1 MTEKRPNTVG
11 AFLGLITSKGRV
23 RYQMRIENDLI
34 AGISYKGDF
43 ELPGGRV
50 RKKDLRVVLTPDELF
65 KAAAKRTKEEM
76 GITVAVPDNIMIYR
90 TIFENYTTE
99 KIDWAFMIPILPKY
113 WDETAEVKRKIV
125 DLDPDDLDVLERLNL
140 IFSGK
145 KRMYRMGLAAM
156 YLGCNNSMWHGRPE
170 ELLNMAMPGWKEI
183 ECLYSGES
191 ALADIRK
198 ELGLE

>member
-76 GITVAVPDNIMIYR
+76 GITDAVPDNIMIYR
-90 TIFENYTTE
+90 TIF
-99 KIDWAFMIPILPKY
+99 
-113 WDETAEVKRKIV
+113 
-125 DLDPDDLDVLERLNL
+125 
-140 IFSGK
+140 
-145 KRMYRMGLAAM
+145 
-156 YLGCNNSMWHGRPE
+156 
-170 ELLNMAMPGWKEI
+170 
-183 ECLYSGES
+183 
-191 ALADIRK
+191 
-198 ELGLE
+198 